1 MSYVAPAR
9 APHTT
14 GLVAYLTAE
23 TALPVGDGKAPADG
37 GWEGQPGISPFVAY
51 LVVHSIPGGAIDG
64 TLGEPHL
71 DLDGIWQVNA
81 HGGDRLSCEIAQDL
95 ARAQLLTSPPP
106 AITVAGRTIKWVTCD
121 VPAGTARQDPDQP
134 AIWSSFERYRFAT
147 APYTA

>member
-1 MSYVAPAR
+1 MTVAPAR

-14 GLVAYLTAE
+14 ALVTFLGTN
-23 TALPVGDGKAPADG
+23 TQLPVGDGKKPDDG
-37 GWEGQPGISPFVAY
+37 GWEGDPGQSVFAAY

-64 TLGEPHL
+64 MLGDPHL

-81 HGGDRLSCEIAQDL
+81 HGGDRQSAEIAQDL

-106 AITVAGRTIKWVTCD
+106 ALVIAGRSVKWVACD

-134 AIWSSFERYRFAT
+134 AIWSSFERYRIAT
-147 APYTA
+147 APHA